1 VGGNE
6 KRSEK
11 CVGGK
16 LKRFINKWDKDTK
29 GLERHTQ

>member
-1 VGGNE
+1 VEVKKKKSKVGGNE

-16 LKRFINKWDKDTK
+16 LKRFINK
-29 GLERHTQ
+29 